1 MSKGGQIAII
11 VLVVVVFLSGGLMA
25 ILFGTRAGKTHYIC
39 IEINPKIE
47 MLVDGKEKVK
57 YIRPLNDE
65 GRILLTNED
74 LVGQKACEV
83 VERILTLSAEC
94 GFLDLSSEGKNCVKA
109 TVLSGLNQGME
120 THIVKHI
127 NGFFVKNNIYGCV
140 IEGPEDLQNF
150 KKASS
155 HGVSAE
161 KYDLALAV
169 QENDPSVDF
178 KKLLKKSNKQLIKM
192 IEECHKNYVP
202 EYSEEDITNKS
213 KLIDF
218 NRENYETHINSIT
231 NEGTRKF
238 KSNLEKYVN
247 KYKHDFEV
255 DWDGKYKQYLQKPTE
270 NQM

>member
-11 VLVVVVFLSGGLMA
+11 VLVVVVFLGGGLMA
-25 ILFGTRAGKTHYIC
+25 ILLGTRAGKTHYIC
-39 IEINPKIE
+39 IEINPRIE

-57 YIRPLNDE
+57 YIKPLNDE

-74 LVGQKACEV
+74 LVGKKACEV
-83 VERILTLSAEC
+83 VERILTLSAQC
-94 GFLDLSSEGKNCVKA
+94 GFLDLSDDAQNCVKA

-127 NGFFVKNNIYGCV
+127 NGFFVKNNIFGCV

-155 HGVSAE
+155 CGVSAE

-169 QENDPSVDF
+169 QENDSSVDF
-178 KKLLKKSNKQLIKM
+178 KKLLKKSNKNLIKM
-192 IEECHKNYVP
+192 IEENHKNYVA

-218 NRENYETHINSIT
+218 NRENYEGHLANIT
-231 NEGTRKF
+231 KEGTRKF

-247 KYKHDFEV
+247 KYKHGFEV
-255 DWDGKYKQYLQKPTE
+255 DWEGRYQKYLQKSEE
-270 NQM
+270 NAT